1 MSRLIFTEQNTD
13 GITTNGDFHL
23 TYQTTSDHFNFAEHK
38 YCQNISLFTVYH
50 NVENL
55 QMRFLFLL
63 NETVVTLNA
72 FIPIASDFDGKI
84 STIFN
89 ETRPTN
95 TREAQR
101 TNLAKML
108 PSA

>member
-1 MSRLIFTEQNTD
+1 MSRIIFTEQNTD

-23 TYQTTSDHFNFAEHK
+23 TYQTTSDNFHFAEHK
-38 YCQNISLFTVYH
+38 YWNISLFTVYY

-55 QMRFLFLL
+55 QMRLFVL

-72 FIPIASDFDGKI
+72 SISIMSDFDGKI

-95 TREAQR
+95 AH
-101 TNLAKML
+101 
-108 PSA
+108 